1 MIKYRFLT
9 PAEDEIT
16 EAALFYDDAAV
27 GLGSDFLID
36 LQRCINYLRRYPKAG
51 TPITADLRRMPLH
64 RFPFNIIYS
73 EQPSSILI
81 VSVAHHSKRPDY
93 WRSRIL

>member
-1 MIKYRFLT
+1 MINYRFLT

-16 EAALFYDDAAV
+16 EATLFYEDASV
-27 GLGSDFLID
+27 GLGGDFLSD
-36 LQRCINYLRRYPKAG
+36 VQRSINQLCRYPKAG
-51 TPITADLRRMPLH
+51 TPITADLRRMSLR

-81 VSVAHHSKRPDY
+81 ISIAHHRKKPDY
-93 WRSRIL
+93 WRSRI